1 MNRKASIFLAIVI
14 LLAFRFINVAIVMN
28 REDLDFNASNSNGI
42 ELLRDMSFSSVPS
55 SGSTSG
61 SITSPSSQAKPEG
74 RDHLGDFAYA
84 DEGETAKLQVPHR
97 STSRGTEPEESSAAK
112 DLARAQNNYGK
123 MTEIRHRN
131 PISRLNKDTD
141 QLKLHLKPVNALPSQ
156 ESETDGLSGTLMA
169 TLRYGVIPGFEVYF
183 IDVYIGTPPRHLPL
197 ILDTGSDLIWI
208 QCATCPDCFE
218 QSGPYYDPR
227 DSTSFQ
233 KISCHDPRCPLVSNP
248 DPLQRCESKNQACP
262 YIYPYGDG
270 SNPTGNFALETF
282 TVNLTARAGDS
293 EFARVEDVMFGCGR
307 WNGGISD
314 EASGM
319 LGLGR
324 GPLSLAS
331 QFQSLNGPSFS
342 YCLVNRHSNPNASSR
357 LVLGEAN
364 ELSGRP
370 GWNFTSF
377 LGAQESPD
385 STYYYVK
392 IKSIMVGGEILD
404 IPRET
409 WEVSPDGHGGTII
422 DSGTSLSYFV
432 RPAYKAIREAF
443 ERKVKAYP
451 TVEEGDFHPCY
462 NVSGVSKPEIPG
474 FRIEFADG
482 AAWSFPVE
490 NYFIPVAPDGIM
502 CLAIVEKD
510 EFSGYSII
518 GNYLQQDF
526 YMWFDMKK
534 SRLGYAPM
542 RCADV

>member
-1 MNRKASIFLAIVI
+1 MNRKAPIFLAIVI
-14 LLAFRFINVAIVMN
+14 VLAFCFINFDAIVVN
-28 REDLDFNASNSNGI
+28 RKDLDFDASNSNGF
-42 ELLRDMSFSSVPS
+42 ELLRHMGFSSVPS
-55 SGSTSG
+55 SSS
-61 SITSPSSQAKPEG
+61 STSPSSQAKPEG

-84 DEGETAKLQVPHR
+84 DEGETAKPQVPHR

-112 DLARAQNNYGK
+112 DLARAQSNYGK
-123 MTEIRHRN
+123 MTEIRHWN
-131 PISRLNKDTD
+131 PISRLDKDKD
-141 QLKLHLKPVNALPSQ
+141 QPKLHLKPVNALPSQ
-156 ESETDGLSGTLMA
+156 ESEADGLSGTLTA
-169 TLRYGVIPGFEVYF
+169 TLRYGVIPGFEAYF

-218 QSGPYYDPR
+218 QSGPYYDPK
-227 DSTSFQ
+227 DSTSFRE
-233 KISCHDPRCPLVSNP
+233 IRCHDPQCLLVSDP
-248 DPLQRCESKNQACP
+248 DPLQSCESNSQACP
-262 YIYPYGDG
+262 FIYLYGDG
-270 SNPTGNFALETF
+270 SNTTGNFALETF
-282 TVNLTARAGDS
+282 AVNLTARAGDS

-324 GPLSLAS
+324 GPLSLVS
-331 QFQSLNGPSFS
+331 QFQSLNGQSFS
-342 YCLVNRHSNPNASSR
+342 YCLANRHRNPNASSR
-357 LVLGEAN
+357 LVLGEAD
-364 ELSGRP
+364 ELSGLP

-409 WEVSPDGHGGTII
+409 WEVSPDGHGGVII

-432 RPAYKAIREAF
+432 GPAYEAIREAF

-451 TVEEGDFHPCY
+451 MVEEENFHPCY

-474 FRIEFADG
+474 FGIEFVDG

-490 NYFIPVAPDGIM
+490 NYFIPVGPDGTV
-502 CLAIVEKD
+502 CLAMVGKD
-510 EFSGYSII
+510 GSPGNSII

-526 YMWFDMKK
+526 HMWFDMKK
-534 SRLGYAPM
+534 SRLGYAAT